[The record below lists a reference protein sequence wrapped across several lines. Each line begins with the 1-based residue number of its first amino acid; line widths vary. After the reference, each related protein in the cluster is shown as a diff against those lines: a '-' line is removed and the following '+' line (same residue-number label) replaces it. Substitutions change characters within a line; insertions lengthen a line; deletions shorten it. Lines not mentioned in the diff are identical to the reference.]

1 MTKCRYSTA
10 ASGRTDGWRIIGSGG
25 VRKLNLRRVLRSS
38 VKEIDGTNGKG
49 DLTLPASA
57 LHATGTRGSGC
68 PCESRLMAAAGE
80 QATHPSAGSAVETN
94 RRRPAVLAIG
104 RHRRLQL
111 STAVLAAR
119 IPSSCGNDD
128 DDAGMRRGGGMNTS
142 RRMSNIST
150 HGRSQN
156 DNPICARGAGRRAVI
171 FHYAEHSTAQHSTH
185 SAPARPGPPILR
197 SLPHPPNA
205 SPPCSQ
211 KFLRSLAAKRTSII
225 VSLPSRLT
233 CGCDEQ
239 RKEARTDSSVI
250 ITPPPSCSSLSPS
263 LHPPLNSARPHAP
276 PLFTHE

>member
-142 RRMSNIST
+142 RRMSNKHQHTWSIT
-150 HGRSQN
+150 ERQ
-156 DNPICARGAGRRAVI
+156 PYMCARRRKASSDFPLRRAQ
-171 FHYAEHSTAQHSTH
+171 HSTAQHST
-185 SAPARPGPPILR
+185 APTAHRRGLALRSFVRFPILQMP
-197 SLPHPPNA
+197 LPHAVRNFCAA
-205 SPPCSQ
+205 SPQNAQASLFPSQ
-211 KFLRSLAAKRTSII
+211 VA
-225 VSLPSRLT
+225 
-233 CGCDEQ
+233 
-239 RKEARTDSSVI
+239 
-250 ITPPPSCSSLSPS
+250 
-263 LHPPLNSARPHAP
+263 
-276 PLFTHE
+276 

>member
-25 VRKLNLRRVLRSS
+25 VRKLNLQRVLRSS

-142 RRMSNIST
+142 RRMSNKHQHTWSIT
-150 HGRSQN
+150 ERQ
-156 DNPICARGAGRRAVI
+156 PYMCARRRKASSDFPLRRAQ
-171 FHYAEHSTAQHSTH
+171 HSTAQHPQRTGEAWPSDP
-185 SAPARPGPPILR
+185 SF
-197 SLPHPPNA
+197 A
-205 SPPCSQ
+205 SP
-211 KFLRSLAAKRTSII
+211 
-225 VSLPSRLT
+225 
-233 CGCDEQ
+233 
-239 RKEARTDSSVI
+239 SSK
-250 ITPPPSCSSLSPS
+250 CLSPMQS
-263 LHPPLNSARPHAP
+263 EIFAQPRRKTHKHHCFPPKSPDMWMR
-276 PLFTHE
+276 